1 MMENFNE
8 IFILLLIAIIVFLF
22 IKSQRNCIE
31 KFNVDE
37 DMNMIQELGINDR
50 CQFSLECC
58 PSAYSNDK
66 GCLCMNKQKEEIL
79 TSRGYN
85 RVNVDGFGY

>member
-1 MMENFNE
+1 MDFNE
-8 IFILLLIAIIVFLF
+8 IFILLLIAIIVLLF
-22 IKSQRNCIE
+22 IKSESKCKE
-31 KFNVDE
+31 HFEVDE
-37 DMNMIQELGINDR
+37 DMNLSQELGIADR

-66 GCLCMNKQKEEIL
+66 GCLCMNKKKEEIL